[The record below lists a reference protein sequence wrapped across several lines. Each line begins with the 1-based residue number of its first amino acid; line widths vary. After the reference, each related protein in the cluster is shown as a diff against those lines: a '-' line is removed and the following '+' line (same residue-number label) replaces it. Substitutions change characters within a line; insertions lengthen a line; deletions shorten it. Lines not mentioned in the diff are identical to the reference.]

1 MAELTVNGYVVKT
14 QNQYF
19 QEERQLYIGI
29 DANWN
34 LGPSTP
40 DGLKIAS
47 DSEIFGNID
56 EQLQLAYNSKDPNKS
71 EGLELDIVCA
81 LTDTFR
87 EDGTNSVIN
96 LTLSGTAGTPI
107 PQGSQVKNT
116 ITGDIWQ
123 TTAPLALPGTVDASA
138 VEVGAINASIGQIT
152 TIVDSI
158 SGWTG
163 VTNVG
168 TASLVGRGE
177 QNDTSLRLERNASVG
192 KPGNN
197 QTDSLIGILFS
208 VENVTNVRVWENFTS
223 GVDANGIPA
232 HNLAI
237 YVLGGTNSEIAE
249 AIYTKKNP
257 GVGLWDD
264 PANATVQ
271 VVVESQEYSWN
282 TKLITFNRP
291 TIIPILVVV
300 TITDDGSLPGTIAQD
315 VKDSIV
321 AYAVGGEL
329 AEECGFNNSGFDI
342 NEDVVYSRM
351 YTPVNQ
357 VIGQYGNSYITV
369 LTINGGTA
377 NIFIDFNEIS
387 QFTDPNITV
396 NIV

>member
-29 DANWN
+29 DAKWN